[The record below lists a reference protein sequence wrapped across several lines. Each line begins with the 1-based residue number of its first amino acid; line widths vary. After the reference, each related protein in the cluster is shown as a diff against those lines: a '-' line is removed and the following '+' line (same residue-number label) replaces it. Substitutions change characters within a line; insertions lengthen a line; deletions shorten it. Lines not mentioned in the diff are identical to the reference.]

1 MTGAAALAVIGGVG
15 VVYLG
20 AFLLLYRHAPWPLI
34 PRAVG
39 RRIVVLRW
47 FAPWLVAVSALAA
60 GGGTVLLLR

>member
-20 AFLLLYRHAPWPLI
+20 AFLLLYRRAPWPLI
-34 PRAVG
+34 PRGVG

-47 FAPWLVAVSALAA
+47 FAPWLMAMSVLAA
-60 GGGTVLLLR
+60 GGGAVLMLR

>member
-1 MTGAAALAVIGGVG
+1 MTGAAALAVIGAVG

-20 AFLLLYRHAPWPLI
+20 TFLLLYGRAPWPLI
-34 PRAVG
+34 PRRVG

-60 GGGTVLLLR
+60 GGGAVLMLR

>member
-15 VVYLG
+15 LVYLG
-20 AFLLLYRHAPWPLI
+20 MFLLLYGRAPWPLI

-47 FAPWLVAVSALAA
+47 FAPWLLAVSALAT
-60 GGGTVLLLR
+60 GGGAVLLLR